1 MACPH
6 DPGTDAF
13 TCCALEAL
21 SMNWLN
27 KLPGSRRSPPGM
39 EWALLRR
46 MPWIL
51 VVGTLLPVVAVYLAR
66 LLPLQGS
73 ELEIAATLNMVKI
86 YAISAVCLHWTVV
99 LTLSIGCFIVML
111 MKGPAYVADAY
122 PLPDA
127 DRPGGNP
134 WG

>member
-1 MACPH
+1 
-6 DPGTDAF
+6 
-13 TCCALEAL
+13 
-21 SMNWLN
+21 MNWLN
-27 KLPGSRRSPPGM
+27 KLPDSRRSPPGM

-86 YAISAVCLHWTVV
+86 YASSAVCLHWTVV
-99 LTLSIGCFIVML
+99 LTLSIGCLIVMRI
-111 MKGPAYVADAY
+111 KGPAYVADAY